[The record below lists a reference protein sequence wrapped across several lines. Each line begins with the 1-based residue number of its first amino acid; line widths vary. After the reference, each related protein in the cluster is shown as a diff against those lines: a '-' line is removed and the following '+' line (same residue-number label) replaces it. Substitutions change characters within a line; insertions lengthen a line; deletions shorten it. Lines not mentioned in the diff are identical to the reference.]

1 MSKAHHVALAVAIG
15 ATTCPALT
23 ARRQS
28 PTAARMDRSH
38 RPVLPVVSAR
48 YRAKSYVLA
57 KTLHDVPLL
66 NIHTLIYV
74 TLMFW
79 LVGLDWST

>member
-1 MSKAHHVALAVAIG
+1 
-15 ATTCPALT
+15 
-23 ARRQS
+23 
-28 PTAARMDRSH
+28 MDRSH